1 MVKGSPKDVFLH
13 LLAIIALYIS
23 AGSLIGLLFDYINL
37 LFPDILNYY
46 SYSATAGSIRWAMAA
61 LIIVFPVYL
70 LVSWLL
76 NKDYKINPEKRD
88 LKIRKWLVHF
98 TLFIAAVM
106 IIGDLVAL
114 VYNFLGGDLTARFV
128 FKVAVI
134 LAVAGAIFGY
144 YLFDLWRPYS
154 ARQLKILSALV
165 SVAVL
170 GAVAA
175 GFFTAGSPFKARLY
189 RFDERRINDLQILQN
204 EIINY
209 WIQKD
214 KLPNALSDLKNSITG
229 FAPPR
234 DPESGAAYG
243 YQIKT
248 PLAFEL
254 CANFN
259 LDSEDSAENI
269 SKALSPAPYPY
280 YESGYLQNWGHGKG
294 LVCFDRMIDPELY
307 RDIKNR
313 KNF

>member
-1 MVKGSPKDVFLH
+1 MMKVLVMLSV
-13 LLAIIALYIS
+13 
-23 AGSLIGLLFDYINL
+23 
-37 LFPDILNYY
+37 
-46 SYSATAGSIRWAMAA
+46 AA
-61 LIIVFPVYL
+61 
-70 LVSWLL
+70 
-76 NKDYKINPEKRD
+76 
-88 LKIRKWLVHF
+88 
-98 TLFIAAVM
+98 
-106 IIGDLVAL
+106 
-114 VYNFLGGDLTARFV
+114 
-128 FKVAVI
+128 
-134 LAVAGAIFGY
+134 AIFGY
-144 YLFDLWRPYS
+144 YLLDLRGKLEIKSYQKFAWAVS
-154 ARQLKILSALV
+154 AVMLA
-165 SVAVL
+165 SVAF
-170 GAVAA
+170 